1 MLDGG
6 EAMDDDELR
15 QAKAKAKKD
24 KADAEDRLME
34 AALRVMG
41 NSATHGEW
49 LALMKTIKGWARS
62 TFNAKLAEFKKRHP
76 ELTGGRWQSDPYSVS
91 IQPTAAM
98 MELVASLSLSLN
110 QSGLTPVRKSDLLVG
125 KVRSSPSEAQGSPSE
140 VQSKPSQSDE
150 LARLKQQ
157 LTG

>member
-49 LALMKTIKGWARS
+49 LAQMKTIKGWARS

-76 ELTGGRWQSDPYSVS
+76 ELTGGRWQSDPYSLS
-91 IQPTAAM
+91 TQPTAAM
-98 MELVASLSLSLN
+98 MELVASLSLSLS
-110 QSGLTPVRKSDLLVG
+110 QSDLAPVKKSARFG
-125 KVRSSPSEAQGSPSE
+125 KVQSSPSEVQGSPSEAQSSPS
-140 VQSKPSQSDE
+140 QADE

-157 LTG
+157 LAG